1 MKLSKLSITGLMLMG
16 IAACAQKKELPTVV
30 NESFSKKFPTAKSV
44 KWDKENENE
53 WEAEFKM
60 DGTKYSANF
69 ENDGTWKET
78 EHEIKITEIP
88 EHIKS
93 ALNREFP
100 KCKIEEAEISETSSK
115 TVYEFG
121 IEFNDQDMEVAVDNK
136 GTIVKKE
143 IKKDEDDDDD
153 DEN

>member
-1 MKLSKLSITGLMLMG
+1 MKLSKLSIAGLLLMG
-16 IAACAQKKELPTVV
+16 IVACAQKKELPQSV
-30 NESFSKKFPTAKSV
+30 NESFSKKFPSAKSV
-44 KWDKENENE
+44 KWDKENETE

-69 ENDGTWKET
+69 DNDGTRKET
-78 EHEIKITEIP
+78 EHEIKITDIP
-88 EHIKS
+88 EHIQS
-93 ALNREFP
+93 VLTHEFP
-100 KCKIEEAEISETSSK
+100 KCKIEEAEISETPLQ

-121 IEFNDQDMEVAVDNK
+121 IEFNDQDMEVAIDNNGK
-136 GTIVKKE
+136 IVKKE